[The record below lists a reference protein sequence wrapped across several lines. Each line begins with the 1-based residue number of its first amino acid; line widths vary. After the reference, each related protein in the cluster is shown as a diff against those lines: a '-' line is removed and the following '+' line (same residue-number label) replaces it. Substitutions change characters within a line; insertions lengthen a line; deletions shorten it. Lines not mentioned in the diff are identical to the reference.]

1 MEGMEDGKTIV
12 SALVLVGKDTGNLLN
27 SCQRSTLPSSIQPQ
41 NEDTLKATVP

>member
-1 MEGMEDGKTIV
+1 MEDGKTIV

-41 NEDTLKATVP
+41 NVDTLKATVP